1 MQTKIASSAR
11 EERARAVRHPHARF
25 TASPAPEAAPPQALT
40 GTAGRA
46 LAAEMLR
53 RMLRVRLFEE
63 ATIAL
68 FHAGELPAMVHLSIG
83 QEAAVA
89 GACLATRDD
98 DTMTGNHRSHGH
110 PIAKG
115 ADLRGLMA
123 ELLGKAG
130 GVCGGKGGSMHL
142 ADFSVGSLGESGI
155 VGSAI
160 PVATGAGLSAQVL
173 GSDRV
178 CLCFFGDGAASE
190 GVLHESMNIA
200 SVWKLPVVYF
210 CENNGYAVSVEQANA
225 LSVPDVATR
234 AAGYAMPG
242 VVVDGQDVV
251 AVYAATRDAV
261 ARARAG
267 EGPSLVE
274 AKTYRF
280 HEHAYGLKLSAP
292 YLEAETVQTWRD
304 TRDPIVHFEQRL
316 EAWGLIGADE
326 RAALRAAVQSEV
338 DAAVAFARESPYPAP
353 EQAWAD
359 LYSEQA
365 PPVGPALEVSP

>member
-1 MQTKIASSAR
+1 MQTQSRSAPDR
-11 EERARAVRHPHARF
+11 PRTVIRLHPTLPPPPAERA
-25 TASPAPEAAPPQALT
+25 EPPDEL
-40 GTAGRA
+40 AGPGGA
-46 LAAEMLR
+46 ELAAEMLR
-53 RMLRVRLFEE
+53 RMLRIRRFEE

-68 FHAGELPAMVHLSIG
+68 FEAGELPAMVHLSIG
-83 QEAAVA
+83 QEAATA
-89 GACLATRDD
+89 GACLATDER

-115 ADLRGLMA
+115 ADLKGLMA

-173 GSDRV
+173 GTGSI

-200 SVWKLPVVYF
+200 AVWRLPVVYF
-210 CENNGYAVSVEQANA
+210 CENNGYAVSVEQATA
-225 LSVPDVATR
+225 LSVPDVAAR
-234 AAGYAMPG
+234 AAGYGIPG

-251 AVYAATRDAV
+251 ATYAAVRDAV
-261 ARARAG
+261 ARARRG
-267 EGPSLVE
+267 EGPTLVE

-280 HEHAYGLKLSAP
+280 HEHAYGLKLSAE
-292 YLEAETVQTWRD
+292 YL
-304 TRDPIVHFEQRL
+304 
-316 EAWGLIGADE
+316 
-326 RAALRAAVQSEV
+326 
-338 DAAVAFARESPYPAP
+338 DAAVVQELARHAGPDRAVRGAAGPLGPARRRSPRRDRRRRRRRGGGGGRVRAREPYPPA
-353 EQAWAD
+353 EDAYRD
-359 LYSEQA
+359 LYAEPWKVA
-365 PPVGPALEVSP
+365 R

>member
-1 MQTKIASSAR
+1 MA
-11 EERARAVRHPHARF
+11 
-25 TASPAPEAAPPQALT
+25 
-40 GTAGRA
+40 
-46 LAAEMLR
+46 
-53 RMLRVRLFEE
+53 
-63 ATIAL
+63 
-68 FHAGELPAMVHLSIG
+68 HLSIG
-83 QEAAVA
+83 QEAAIA
-89 GACLATRDD
+89 GACLATDERDK
-98 DTMTGNHRSHGH
+98 MTGNHRSHGH

-115 ADLRGLMA
+115 ARLDRQMA
-123 ELLGKAG
+123 ELFGKAT

-160 PVATGAGLSAQVL
+160 PVATGAALSEQVR
-173 GSDRV
+173 GTDAV
-178 CLCFFGDGAASE
+178 CLCFFGDGAANE
-190 GVLHESMNIA
+190 GVLHESMSMA
-200 SVWKLPVVYF
+200 GVWKLPVIYF
-210 CENNGYAVSVEQANA
+210 CENNGYAVSVKQEDSTAVA
-225 LSVPDVATR
+225 DIATR
-234 AAGYAMPG
+234 AAGYSMPG

-251 AVYAATRDAV
+251 ASYRATKEAV
-261 ARARAG
+261 ERARRG
-267 EGPSLVE
+267 EGPSLIE